1 MAVNLGET
9 RLGILLQK
17 LANVD
22 NDSIW
27 ASVFKKEEFQTWI
40 LDLIRK
46 DQLFDQG
53 IDGNGNIIG
62 YYSAVTE
69 MINPQKK
76 QGTPYTLYD
85 TGEFYKSFTIVV
97 MPNILEIDADP
108 VKKDDNL
115 FVKYG
120 EDIIKLTDENMERL
134 RLEVI
139 ERYYAEITALLLVY

>member
-1 MAVNLGET
+1 MAVDIRQT

-22 NDSIW
+22 NNTIW
-27 ASVFKKEEFQTWI
+27 TAVFSREDFQTWI
-40 LDLIRK
+40 LDLIRQ

-53 IDGNGNIIG
+53 IDGNNQVIG
-62 YYSAVTE
+62 YYSAST
-69 MINPQKK
+69 QKRK
-76 QGTPYTLYD
+76 PEKKEGTPYTLYD
-85 TGEFYKSFTIVV
+85 TGDFYNSFTIVV

-108 VKKDDNL
+108 VKQGANL

-134 RLEVI
+134 RAEVI
-139 ERYYAEITALLLVY
+139 QRYYVEITALLLVY